1 MHCAPI
7 LCDLDFPT
15 LEQFFDCLKLM
26 FLFSK
31 MNSSAVSKSDF
42 EIKIVE
48 KYIDFDKNM
57 SKTLEFLFSCIF
69 KLLVINFALS
79 RINASCQVKKPT

>member
-1 MHCAPI
+1 
-7 LCDLDFPT
+7 
-15 LEQFFDCLKLM
+15 M

-31 MNSSAVSKSDF
+31 MNSSAVSESDF

-69 KLLVINFALS
+69 KLLAVNLALS
-79 RINASCQVKKPT
+79 GINTSCQVKKAT